1 MFWSPFRQPLKAL
14 QMTLKTRYV
23 KMVVSRQ
30 TYKLVMST
38 HLFMWLMIYF
48 LVNHYIGII
57 VEMDLLM

>member
-1 MFWSPFRQPLKAL
+1 
-14 QMTLKTRYV
+14 MTLKTRYV